1 MAAITQVR
9 ILVTAYFFP
18 LVIANEYAAPK
29 VYCYEV
35 IRNIPNSIFK
45 HYFHLSGHKHTGDQG
60 HYASKSRYMRCCLH
74 FYHNCNDNSLL
85 GRSRTPCCS
94 AEYQEQTQPTCLAE
108 EKKNPKFFA
117 TFVIVSMIECT
128 NCSK

>member
-18 LVIANEYAAPK
+18 LVIVNKYAAPK
-29 VYCYEV
+29 VYCYILKLLELKEY
-35 IRNIPNSIFK
+35 PQQYFK

-60 HYASKSRYMRCCLH
+60 HYVSKSRYMWCCLH
-74 FYHNCNDNSLL
+74 FCHNCNDSSLL
-85 GRSRTPCCS
+85 GRRRTPCCS

-108 EKKNPKFFA
+108 EKKFINFLL
-117 TFVIVSMIECT
+117 
-128 NCSK
+128 